1 MWGGGKL
8 TGMKP
13 AEPPKDPKSET
24 VAQPLPHLSSKEI
37 ANLEGN
43 PSHVEVKRDAM
54 AHGERIDPRDYTPA
68 ELEAASMRRATESK
82 ADAEKRAAL
91 LKRDP
96 STLTTAERDF
106 LARPIGNPDADALA
120 ARDRVRAAVLH
131 ADDAAR
137 IALLHGVDGR
147 TTTIARE
154 LEGDAAVLEQLAAQ
168 LRLDAR
174 DLRTVTSAQTTTIDV
189 AVARLRAFAAQLV
202 ALCASRDIPLPQ
214 IPTLPAPPHVPPA
227 RA

>member
-1 MWGGGKL
+1 
-8 TGMKP
+8 MKP
-13 AEPPKDPKSET
+13 ADPKSET
-24 VAQPLPHLSSKEI
+24 MAQPLPHLSSKEI
-37 ANLEGN
+37 AALEGN
-43 PSHVEVKRDAM
+43 PPTVSHVEAKRDAM
-54 AHGERIDPRDYTPA
+54 AHGERIDPRDLTPS
-68 ELEAASMRRATESK
+68 ERDAASLRLGNPVLTESTADQLRRAT
-82 ADAEKRAAL
+82 L

-96 STLTTAERDF
+96 LTLTQAERDW
-106 LARPIGNPDADALA
+106 LARPVSDPDADALA

-147 TTTIARE
+147 TTAIARE

-174 DLRTVTSAQTTTIDV
+174 DLRPATSAQTQTIDV

-202 ALCASRDIPLPQ
+202 MLCASRDVPLPQ

>member
-1 MWGGGKL
+1 MWGGGRIA
-8 TGMKP
+8 GMKP
-13 AEPPKDPKSET
+13 AEPKPPADYPLIDKPHPEAHLT
-24 VAQPLPHLSSKEI
+24 QAQLD
-37 ANLEGN
+37 AAA
-43 PSHVEVKRDAM
+43 KRDAKL
-54 AHGERIDPRDYTPA
+54 D
-68 ELEAASMRRATESK
+68 EANKAADEAKHPSHRAVTS
-82 ADAEKRAAL
+82 
-91 LKRDP
+91 
-96 STLTTAERDF
+96 
-106 LARPIGNPDADALA
+106 PDADALA

-131 ADDAAR
+131 VDDAAR

-202 ALCASRDIPLPQ
+202 MLCASRDIPLPQ
-214 IPTLPAPPHVPPA
+214 VPTLPAPPHVPPA